1 MIDKYILKED
11 YDKEK
16 LCLHQENIRN
26 FQKEIKQTEK
36 KGIEDEFKNYL
47 EQNPTLTYE
56 EIEVLRQFV
65 KYQLRNI

>member
-16 LCLHQENIRN
+16 LYSHQENIRN
-26 FQKEIKQTEK
+26 FQKEIRQTEK

-47 EQNPTLTYE
+47 DKNPTLTYE

>member
-16 LCLHQENIRN
+16 LYSHQENIRN
-26 FQKEIKQTEK
+26 FQKEIRQTEK

-47 EQNPTLTYE
+47 DKNPTLTYE

-65 KYQLRNI
+65 KYQLSNI

>member
-16 LCLHQENIRN
+16 LYSHQENIRN
-26 FQKEIKQTEK
+26 FQKEIRQTEK
-36 KGIEDEFKNYL
+36 KGIENEFKNYL

-65 KYQLRNI
+65 KYQLSNI

>member
-16 LCLHQENIRN
+16 LYSHQENIRN
-26 FQKEIKQTEK
+26 FQKEIRQTEK
-36 KGIEDEFKNYL
+36 KGIENEFKNYL
-47 EQNPTLTYE
+47 DKNPTLTYE

-65 KYQLRNI
+65 KYQLSNI

>member
-26 FQKEIKQTEK
+26 FQKEIRQTEK

-65 KYQLRNI
+65 KYQLSNI

>member
-16 LCLHQENIRN
+16 LYSHQENIRN
-26 FQKEIKQTEK
+26 FQKEIRQVEK
-36 KGIEDEFKNYL
+36 KGIGDEFKNYL

-65 KYQLRNI
+65 KYQLSNI

>member
-16 LCLHQENIRN
+16 LYSHQENIRN

-36 KGIEDEFKNYL
+36 KGIENEFKNYL
-47 EQNPTLTYE
+47 DKNPTLTYE

-65 KYQLRNI
+65 KYQLSNI

>member
-16 LCLHQENIRN
+16 LYSHQENIRN
-26 FQKEIKQTEK
+26 FQKEIRQTEK
-36 KGIEDEFKNYL
+36 KGVEDEFKNYL

-65 KYQLRNI
+65 KYQIRNI

>member
-16 LCLHQENIRN
+16 LYSHQENIRN
-26 FQKEIKQTEK
+26 FQKEIRQVEK
-36 KGIEDEFKNYL
+36 KGIENEFKNYL
-47 EQNPTLTYE
+47 DQNPTLTYE

-65 KYQLRNI
+65 KYQLSNI

>member
-16 LCLHQENIRN
+16 LYSHQENIRN
-26 FQKEIKQTEK
+26 FQKEIRQVEK

-65 KYQLRNI
+65 KYQLSNM

>member
-16 LCLHQENIRN
+16 LYSHQENIRN
-26 FQKEIKQTEK
+26 FQKEIRQTEK
-36 KGIEDEFKNYL
+36 KGIENEFKNYL

>member
-16 LCLHQENIRN
+16 LYSHQENIRN
-26 FQKEIKQTEK
+26 FQKEIRETEK
-36 KGIEDEFKNYL
+36 KGIENEFKNYL
-47 EQNPTLTYE
+47 NKNPTLTYE

>member
-16 LCLHQENIRN
+16 LYSHQENIRN
-26 FQKEIKQTEK
+26 FHKEIRQTEK
-36 KGIEDEFKNYL
+36 KGIENEFKNYL
-47 EQNPTLTYE
+47 DKNPTLTYE

-65 KYQLRNI
+65 KYQLSNI

>member
-16 LCLHQENIRN
+16 LYSHQENIRN
-26 FQKEIKQTEK
+26 FQKEIRQVEK

-47 EQNPTLTYE
+47 DKNPTLTYE

-65 KYQLRNI
+65 KYQLSNI

>member
-16 LCLHQENIRN
+16 LYSHQENIKN
-26 FQKEIKQTEK
+26 FQKEIRETEK
-36 KGIEDEFKNYL
+36 KGIENEFKNYL
-47 EQNPTLTYE
+47 DKNPTLTYE

>member
-16 LCLHQENIRN
+16 LYSHQENIRN
-26 FQKEIKQTEK
+26 FQKEIRQVEK

>member
-16 LCLHQENIRN
+16 LYSHQENIRN

-36 KGIEDEFKNYL
+36 KGIENEFKNYL
-47 EQNPTLTYE
+47 DKNPTLTYE

-65 KYQLRNI
+65 KYQIRNI

>member
-16 LCLHQENIRN
+16 LYSHQENIRN
-26 FQKEIKQTEK
+26 FQKEIRQTEK
-36 KGIEDEFKNYL
+36 KGIEKGFKNYL
-47 EQNPTLTYE
+47 DKNPTLTYE

-65 KYQLRNI
+65 KYQLSNI

>member
-16 LCLHQENIRN
+16 LYSHQENIRN
-26 FQKEIKQTEK
+26 FQKEIRQTEK

-65 KYQLRNI
+65 KYQIRNI

>member
-16 LCLHQENIRN
+16 LYSHQENIRN
-26 FQKEIKQTEK
+26 FQKEIKETER
-36 KGIEDEFKNYL
+36 KGIENEFKNYL
-47 EQNPTLTYE
+47 DQNPTLTYE

>member
-16 LCLHQENIRN
+16 LYSHQENIRN

-65 KYQLRNI
+65 KYQLSNI

>member
-16 LCLHQENIRN
+16 LYSHQENIRN
-26 FQKEIKQTEK
+26 FQKEIRQTEK

-56 EIEVLRQFV
+56 EIEVLREFV

>member
-16 LCLHQENIRN
+16 LYSHQENIRN
-26 FQKEIKQTEK
+26 FQKEIRQTEK
-36 KGIEDEFKNYL
+36 KGIENEFKNYL
-47 EQNPTLTYE
+47 DKNPTLTYE

>member
-16 LCLHQENIRN
+16 LYSHQENIRN
-26 FQKEIKQTEK
+26 FQKEIRETEK
-36 KGIEDEFKNYL
+36 KGIENEFKNYL
-47 EQNPTLTYE
+47 DKNPTLTYE
-56 EIEVLRQFV
+56 EIEVLREFV

>member
-16 LCLHQENIRN
+16 LYSHQENIRN
-26 FQKEIKQTEK
+26 FQKEIRQTEK

-65 KYQLRNI
+65 KYQLSNI

>member
-16 LCLHQENIRN
+16 LYSHQENIRN
-26 FQKEIKQTEK
+26 FQKEIRQTEK
-36 KGIEDEFKNYL
+36 KGIENEFKNYL
-47 EQNPTLTYE
+47 DQNPTLTYE

>member
-16 LCLHQENIRN
+16 LYSHQESIRN
-26 FQKEIKQTEK
+26 FQKEIRQTEK
-36 KGIEDEFKNYL
+36 KGIENEFKNYL

-56 EIEVLRQFV
+56 EIEVLREFV